1 MLYVGDAEGEHF
13 TLEKEDAPLVDMV
26 KVLR

>member
-1 MLYVGDAEGEHF
+1 MLSVGDVEGGHF
-13 TLEKEDAPLVDMV
+13 TLEKEDALLADMV